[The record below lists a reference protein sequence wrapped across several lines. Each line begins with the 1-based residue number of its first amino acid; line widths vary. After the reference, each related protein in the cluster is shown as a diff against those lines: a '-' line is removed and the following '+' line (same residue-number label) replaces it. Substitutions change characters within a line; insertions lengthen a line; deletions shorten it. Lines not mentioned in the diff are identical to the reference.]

1 MRAIVS
7 IVPIASIVSFASL
20 LGCSSSSPTATY
32 DAGAPTEGG
41 TANNCQANGATY
53 PAGPCG
59 INKGQPIADLVFQ
72 GKTGGTSAPTTT
84 VTFDSLYDPT
94 GSKGNKLLLL
104 DVSALWCMACK
115 GEAMAMPTL
124 ETSYA
129 GKGVVFMTVVAEND
143 SNDPAS
149 AADVD
154 SWITAYGLTSLV
166 VDDPTLSTEAY
177 FDRSQMPL
185 NMIVDLRTMTIVTK
199 LVGYDDTQIRA
210 QLDAALAN

>member
-1 MRAIVS
+1 MRAIV
-7 IVPIASIVSFASL
+7 PIAACAL
-20 LGCSSSSPTATY
+20 LVGCSSSSTTAGS
-32 DAGAPTEGG
+32 DAGASSD
-41 TANNCQANGATY
+41 NCQANGAPY

-104 DVSALWCMACK
+104 DVSALWCQACK
-115 GEAMAMPTL
+115 GEATAMPQL
-124 ETSYA
+124 ESDYA
-129 GKGVVFMTVVAEND
+129 AKGVFFMTVVAEND
-143 SNDPAS
+143 SNAPAS
-149 AADVD
+149 AGDVD
-154 SWITAYGLTSLV
+154 TWITAYKLTSLV
-166 VDDPTLSTEAY
+166 VNDPTLSTEAY

-185 NMIVDLRTMTIVTK
+185 NMVVDLRTMTIVAK

-210 QLDAALAN
+210 QLDAALGN